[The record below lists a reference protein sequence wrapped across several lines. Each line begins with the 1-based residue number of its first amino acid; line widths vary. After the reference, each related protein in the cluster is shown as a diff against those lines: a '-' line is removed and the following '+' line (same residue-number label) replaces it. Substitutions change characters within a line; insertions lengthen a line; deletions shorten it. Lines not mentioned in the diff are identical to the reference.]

1 MSCLYLARPVPNLES
16 FRVPRLMAKSAEKP
30 TRATLDD
37 LPGVEWPE
45 VVEGEER
52 ERHDVGRLTSGV
64 ITWTM

>member
-1 MSCLYLARPVPNLES
+1 
-16 FRVPRLMAKSAEKP
+16 MAKSAEKP

-64 ITWTM
+64 TTWTM